1 MNSKVRHIIY
11 GIISFVLS
19 FVLFLISFAIVLQ
32 STILNPSYIM
42 DNMNTM
48 DFNQKIDVSLR
59 ASLEATP
66 VERNASD
73 DLSTGSSSDGFW
85 NLIVLYTGSPQ
96 TLQNEFPSSS
106 FTFLLGNYAIVKIS
120 EDDIPSLA
128 AFPQVIYIERPRQ
141 LFFEIVSARQA
152 SCLSAIQE
160 NSSYGLT
167 GKGILISV
175 IDSGID
181 YAHPDFCNPDKTT
194 RLVALWDQTILAD
207 PSAGRFAPA
216 GYSQGT
222 LFSPEQINAALQADT
237 FEQRM
242 ELVPSTDVTGH
253 GTHVAGIATGN
264 GRASGGLYRGVAPE
278 SSLLA
283 VKLGSPDPKGFPN
296 TIELMQA
303 VDFSVRYA
311 IEHTVPLVIN
321 LSFGNTY
328 GSHSGTSLL
337 ETYLDYVSNLGRINI
352 VVGSGNEGNN
362 GGHASARL
370 ASLESA
376 RIEFAVGNYES
387 SLSIQIWKNYWDDI
401 RFQLTPPGLGTSFK
415 IPNQPGSWRFSFGTT
430 QILVYYGLPSPY
442 SLYQEIAIDLLPRR
456 DYISGGVWF
465 FTAEAR
471 SVIEGIID
479 LWMPAAAIR
488 GTATQFLTPTTE
500 TTLTIPSTAGNVITV
515 GAYDSSTNT
524 LAPFSGRGYTWNTG
538 QVKPDLVAPGVDI
551 TSCAVGGGYESRSGT
566 SMAAPFVSGS
576 CALLMQWGILQNND
590 PFLYGEKMKAYLIRG
605 ARQLPFSVSYP
616 NPQSGYGALCVS
628 NSLTFV

>member
-1 MNSKVRHIIY
+1 MYLSK
-11 GIISFVLS
+11 
-19 FVLFLISFAIVLQ
+19 
-32 STILNPSYIM
+32 YIRRCDFM

-85 NLIVLYTGSPQ
+85 DLIVLYTGSPQ

-141 LFFEIVSARQA
+141 LFFEIVSARQS

-253 GTHVAGIATGN
+253 GTHVAGIAAGN

-488 GTATQFLTPTTE
+488 GAATQFLTPTTE

-590 PFLYGEKMKAYLIRG
+590 PFLYLSLIHISEPTRH
-605 ARQLPFSVSYP
+605 
-616 NPQSGYGALCVS
+616 
-628 NSLTFV
+628 

>member
-1 MNSKVRHIIY
+1 
-11 GIISFVLS
+11 
-19 FVLFLISFAIVLQ
+19 
-32 STILNPSYIM
+32 M

-222 LFSPEQINAALQADT
+222 EPMSPVLPPETAVPPADST
-237 FEQRM
+237 A
-242 ELVPSTDVTGH
+242 ELPRNPHFLPS
-253 GTHVAGIATGN
+253 N
-264 GRASGGLYRGVAPE
+264 
-278 SSLLA
+278 
-283 VKLGSPDPKGFPN
+283 
-296 TIELMQA
+296 
-303 VDFSVRYA
+303 
-311 IEHTVPLVIN
+311 
-321 LSFGNTY
+321 
-328 GSHSGTSLL
+328 
-337 ETYLDYVSNLGRINI
+337 
-352 VVGSGNEGNN
+352 
-362 GGHASARL
+362 SARP
-370 ASLESA
+370 
-376 RIEFAVGNYES
+376 
-387 SLSIQIWKNYWDDI
+387 IQRD
-401 RFQLTPPGLGTSFK
+401 FQT
-415 IPNQPGSWRFSFGTT
+415 
-430 QILVYYGLPSPY
+430 
-442 SLYQEIAIDLLPRR
+442 
-456 DYISGGVWF
+456 
-465 FTAEAR
+465 R
-471 SVIEGIID
+471 S
-479 LWMPAAAIR
+479 
-488 GTATQFLTPTTE
+488 
-500 TTLTIPSTAGNVITV
+500 N
-515 GAYDSSTNT
+515 
-524 LAPFSGRGYTWNTG
+524 
-538 QVKPDLVAPGVDI
+538 
-551 TSCAVGGGYESRSGT
+551 
-566 SMAAPFVSGS
+566 
-576 CALLMQWGILQNND
+576 
-590 PFLYGEKMKAYLIRG
+590 
-605 ARQLPFSVSYP
+605 
-616 NPQSGYGALCVS
+616 
-628 NSLTFV
+628 

>member
-1 MNSKVRHIIY
+1 
-11 GIISFVLS
+11 
-19 FVLFLISFAIVLQ
+19 
-32 STILNPSYIM
+32 M

-66 VERNASD
+66 AERNASD

-96 TLQNEFPSSS
+96 TLQNEFSSSS

-141 LFFEIVSARQA
+141 LFFEIVSARQS

-253 GTHVAGIATGN
+253 GTHVAGIAAGN

-283 VKLGSPDPKGFPN
+283 VKLARSKGISKHDRTDAGGRFFRKICP
-296 TIELMQA
+296 
-303 VDFSVRYA
+303 R
-311 IEHTVPLVIN
+311 
-321 LSFGNTY
+321 TY
-328 GSHSGTSLL
+328 RASCHQP
-337 ETYLDYVSNLGRINI
+337 EFWKYLRLPQRNI
-352 VVGSGNEGNN
+352 PSGN
-362 GGHASARL
+362 L
-370 ASLESA
+370 
-376 RIEFAVGNYES
+376 
-387 SLSIQIWKNYWDDI
+387 
-401 RFQLTPPGLGTSFK
+401 PGLCLK
-415 IPNQPGSWRFSFGTT
+415 
-430 QILVYYGLPSPY
+430 
-442 SLYQEIAIDLLPRR
+442 
-456 DYISGGVWF
+456 
-465 FTAEAR
+465 
-471 SVIEGIID
+471 
-479 LWMPAAAIR
+479 
-488 GTATQFLTPTTE
+488 
-500 TTLTIPSTAGNVITV
+500 
-515 GAYDSSTNT
+515 
-524 LAPFSGRGYTWNTG
+524 
-538 QVKPDLVAPGVDI
+538 
-551 TSCAVGGGYESRSGT
+551 SRT
-566 SMAAPFVSGS
+566 H
-576 CALLMQWGILQNND
+576 
-590 PFLYGEKMKAYLIRG
+590 
-605 ARQLPFSVSYP
+605 
-616 NPQSGYGALCVS
+616 
-628 NSLTFV
+628 

>member
-1 MNSKVRHIIY
+1 MYLSK
-11 GIISFVLS
+11 
-19 FVLFLISFAIVLQ
+19 
-32 STILNPSYIM
+32 YIRRCDFM

-253 GTHVAGIATGN
+253 GTHVAGIAAGN

-311 IEHTVPLVIN
+311 LEHTVPLVIN

-576 CALLMQWGILQNND
+576 CALLMQWGDGDI
-590 PFLYGEKMKAYLIRG
+590 IRL
-605 ARQLPFSVSYP
+605 R
-616 NPQSGYGALCVS
+616 
-628 NSLTFV
+628 

>member
-1 MNSKVRHIIY
+1 
-11 GIISFVLS
+11 
-19 FVLFLISFAIVLQ
+19 
-32 STILNPSYIM
+32 M

-85 NLIVLYTGSPQ
+85 DLIVLYTGSPQ

-141 LFFEIVSARQA
+141 LFFEIVSARQS

-253 GTHVAGIATGN
+253 GTHVAGIAAGN

-311 IEHTVPLVIN
+311 IEPKYGKYLKQIQAA
-321 LSFGNTY
+321 LSELDGNAAMKELKEN
-328 GSHSGTSLL
+328 GCLKLDSVSSEVVLL
-337 ETYLDYVSNLGRINI
+337 EEDLLITMTQAEGFVTEGDNNVT
-352 VVGSGNEGNN
+352 VVMDT
-362 GGHASARL
+362 R
-370 ASLESA
+370 
-376 RIEFAVGNYES
+376 
-387 SLSIQIWKNYWDDI
+387 
-401 RFQLTPPGLGTSFK
+401 LTPELIEEGFVRELISK
-415 IPNQPGSWRFSFGTT
+415 IQTMRKEAGFE
-430 QILVYYGLPSPY
+430 VMDH
-442 SLYQEIAIDLLPRR
+442 IAVS
-456 DYISGGVWF
+456 Y
-465 FTAEAR
+465 TADEK
-471 SVIEGIID
+471 VTGI
-479 LWMPAAAIR
+479 
-488 GTATQFLTPTTE
+488 F
-500 TTLTIPSTAGNVITV
+500 N
-515 GAYDSSTNT
+515 
-524 LAPFSGRGYTWNTG
+524 
-538 QVKPDLVAPGVDI
+538 K
-551 TSCAVGGGYESRSGT
+551 
-566 SMAAPFVSGS
+566 
-576 CALLMQWGILQNND
+576 
-590 PFLYGEKMKAYLIRG
+590 YGEKIQTEVLANAITAGTL
-605 ARQLPFSVSYP
+605 A
-616 NPQSGYGALCVS
+616 GYQKEWSINGEKVTLAVEKQ
-628 NSLTFV
+628 

>member
-1 MNSKVRHIIY
+1 MYLSK
-11 GIISFVLS
+11 
-19 FVLFLISFAIVLQ
+19 
-32 STILNPSYIM
+32 YIRRCDFM

-85 NLIVLYTGSPQ
+85 DLIVLYTGSPQ

-253 GTHVAGIATGN
+253 GTHVAGIAAGN

-515 GAYDSSTNT
+515 GALRFFHQY
-524 LAPFSGRGYTWNTG
+524 ARPFFRQRIYLEYRTGQTGSGRSRCRHHQLCCRGRLRIPKRHLHGCSFCKRQLRT
-538 QVKPDLVAPGVDI
+538 AH
-551 TSCAVGGGYESRSGT
+551 AVGHSTE
-566 SMAAPFVSGS
+566 
-576 CALLMQWGILQNND
+576 Q
-590 PFLYGEKMKAYLIRG
+590 
-605 ARQLPFSVSYP
+605 
-616 NPQSGYGALCVS
+616 
-628 NSLTFV
+628 

>member
-1 MNSKVRHIIY
+1 MYLSK
-11 GIISFVLS
+11 
-19 FVLFLISFAIVLQ
+19 
-32 STILNPSYIM
+32 YIRRCDFM

-85 NLIVLYTGSPQ
+85 DLIVLYTGSPQ

-253 GTHVAGIATGN
+253 GTHVAGIAAGN

-296 TIELMQA
+296 TLELMQA

-515 GAYDSSTNT
+515 GALRFFHQY
-524 LAPFSGRGYTWNTG
+524 ARPFFRQRIYLEYRTGQTGSGRSRCRHHQLCCRGRLRIPKRHLHGCSFCKRQLRT
-538 QVKPDLVAPGVDI
+538 AH
-551 TSCAVGGGYESRSGT
+551 AVGHSTE
-566 SMAAPFVSGS
+566 
-576 CALLMQWGILQNND
+576 Q
-590 PFLYGEKMKAYLIRG
+590 
-605 ARQLPFSVSYP
+605 
-616 NPQSGYGALCVS
+616 
-628 NSLTFV
+628 

>member
-1 MNSKVRHIIY
+1 
-11 GIISFVLS
+11 
-19 FVLFLISFAIVLQ
+19 
-32 STILNPSYIM
+32 M

-85 NLIVLYTGSPQ
+85 DLIVLYTGSPQ

-141 LFFEIVSARQA
+141 LFFEIVSARQS

-253 GTHVAGIATGN
+253 GTHVAGIAAGN

-488 GTATQFLTPTTE
+488 GAATQFLTPTTE

-515 GAYDSSTNT
+515 GALRFFHQY
-524 LAPFSGRGYTWNTG
+524 ARPFFRQRIYLEYRTGQTGSGRSRCRHHQLCCRGRLRIPKRHLHGCSFCKRQLRT
-538 QVKPDLVAPGVDI
+538 AH
-551 TSCAVGGGYESRSGT
+551 AVGHSTE
-566 SMAAPFVSGS
+566 
-576 CALLMQWGILQNND
+576 Q
-590 PFLYGEKMKAYLIRG
+590 
-605 ARQLPFSVSYP
+605 
-616 NPQSGYGALCVS
+616 
-628 NSLTFV
+628 

>member
-1 MNSKVRHIIY
+1 MYLSK
-11 GIISFVLS
+11 
-19 FVLFLISFAIVLQ
+19 
-32 STILNPSYIM
+32 YIRRCDFM

-59 ASLEATP
+59 AALEATP
-66 VERNASD
+66 AERNASD
-73 DLSTGSSSDGFW
+73 DLSTGSSADGLW
-85 NLIVLYTGSPQ
+85 DLIVLYSGSPQ

-120 EDDIPSLA
+120 ENDIPALA

-160 NSSYGLT
+160 NNGYGLT
-167 GKGILISV
+167 GKGILIAV

-194 RLVALWDQTILAD
+194 RLAALWDQTIPAD
-207 PSAGRFAPA
+207 PSAGRSAPA

-237 FEQRM
+237 LQQRM

-253 GTHVAGIATGN
+253 GTHVAGIAAGN

-283 VKLGSPDPKGFPN
+283 VKLGSPDPKRFPN

-311 IEHTVPLVIN
+311 LEHTVPLVIN

-471 SVIEGIID
+471 SVTEGIID

-524 LAPFSGRGYTWNTG
+524 LAPFSGRGYTWNTE

-628 NSLTFV
+628 SSLTFV

>member
-1 MNSKVRHIIY
+1 MYLSK
-11 GIISFVLS
+11 
-19 FVLFLISFAIVLQ
+19 
-32 STILNPSYIM
+32 YIRRCDFM

-59 ASLEATP
+59 AALEATP
-66 VERNASD
+66 AERNASD
-73 DLSTGSSSDGFW
+73 DLSTGSSADGLW
-85 NLIVLYTGSPQ
+85 DLIVLYSGSPQ

-120 EDDIPSLA
+120 ENDIPALA

-160 NSSYGLT
+160 NNGYGLT

-253 GTHVAGIATGN
+253 GTHVAGIAAGN

-337 ETYLDYVSNLGRINI
+337 ETYLDYISNLGRINI
-352 VVGSGNEGNN
+352 VG
-362 GGHASARL
+362 
-370 ASLESA
+370 
-376 RIEFAVGNYES
+376 
-387 SLSIQIWKNYWDDI
+387 
-401 RFQLTPPGLGTSFK
+401 
-415 IPNQPGSWRFSFGTT
+415 
-430 QILVYYGLPSPY
+430 
-442 SLYQEIAIDLLPRR
+442 
-456 DYISGGVWF
+456 
-465 FTAEAR
+465 
-471 SVIEGIID
+471 
-479 LWMPAAAIR
+479 MPA
-488 GTATQFLTPTTE
+488 
-500 TTLTIPSTAGNVITV
+500 
-515 GAYDSSTNT
+515 
-524 LAPFSGRGYTWNTG
+524 
-538 QVKPDLVAPGVDI
+538 PDW
-551 TSCAVGGGYESRSGT
+551 
-566 SMAAPFVSGS
+566 
-576 CALLMQWGILQNND
+576 LL
-590 PFLYGEKMKAYLIRG
+590 
-605 ARQLPFSVSYP
+605 
-616 NPQSGYGALCVS
+616 
-628 NSLTFV
+628 

>member
-1 MNSKVRHIIY
+1 MYLSK
-11 GIISFVLS
+11 
-19 FVLFLISFAIVLQ
+19 
-32 STILNPSYIM
+32 YIRRCDFM

-253 GTHVAGIATGN
+253 GTHVAGIAAGN

-311 IEHTVPLVIN
+311 LEHTVPLVIN

-515 GAYDSSTNT
+515 GALRFFHQY
-524 LAPFSGRGYTWNTG
+524 ARPFFRQRIYLEYRTGQTGSGRSRCRHHQLCCRGRLRIPKRHLHGCSFCKRQLRT
-538 QVKPDLVAPGVDI
+538 AH
-551 TSCAVGGGYESRSGT
+551 AVGHSTE
-566 SMAAPFVSGS
+566 
-576 CALLMQWGILQNND
+576 Q
-590 PFLYGEKMKAYLIRG
+590 
-605 ARQLPFSVSYP
+605 
-616 NPQSGYGALCVS
+616 
-628 NSLTFV
+628 

>member
-1 MNSKVRHIIY
+1 
-11 GIISFVLS
+11 
-19 FVLFLISFAIVLQ
+19 
-32 STILNPSYIM
+32 
-42 DNMNTM
+42 MNTM

-242 ELVPSTDVTGH
+242 ELVPSIVPVDVFH
-253 GTHVAGIATGN
+253 HI
-264 GRASGGLYRGVAPE
+264 
-278 SSLLA
+278 SLLHMKRL
-283 VKLGSPDPKGFPN
+283 VGDGVHGLLGSPAFQHRPGKHDLPGSSAVVAQPVLVERLDRDLCPVRHPQHGKLIGGQLLCQFGLAVQRRRFPG
-296 TIELMQA
+296 ILRKAGQEFLF
-303 VDFSVRYA
+303 VKLCRRFCL
-311 IEHTVPLVIN
+311 P
-321 LSFGNTY
+321 
-328 GSHSGTSLL
+328 
-337 ETYLDYVSNLGRINI
+337 
-352 VVGSGNEGNN
+352 
-362 GGHASARL
+362 ASA
-370 ASLESA
+370 
-376 RIEFAVGNYES
+376 GDY
-387 SLSIQIWKNYWDDI
+387 
-401 RFQLTPPGLGTSFK
+401 
-415 IPNQPGSWRFSFGTT
+415 
-430 QILVYYGLPSPY
+430 
-442 SLYQEIAIDLLPRR
+442 PRWECR
-456 DYISGGVWF
+456 
-465 FTAEAR
+465 
-471 SVIEGIID
+471 
-479 LWMPAAAIR
+479 PAAPHAQPA
-488 GTATQFLTPTTE
+488 GTASMTDRWIRDSFIILCRKKFLQDPAHLPNE
-500 TTLTIPSTAGNVITV
+500 QPVPQYHSTLNNYIP
-515 GAYDSSTNT
+515 
-524 LAPFSGRGYTWNTG
+524 
-538 QVKPDLVAPGVDI
+538 
-551 TSCAVGGGYESRSGT
+551 
-566 SMAAPFVSGS
+566 
-576 CALLMQWGILQNND
+576 AL
-590 PFLYGEKMKAYLIRG
+590 FFE
-605 ARQLPFSVSYP
+605 
-616 NPQSGYGALCVS
+616 
-628 NSLTFV
+628 

>member
-253 GTHVAGIATGN
+253 GTHVAGIAAGN

-296 TIELMQA
+296 TLELMQA

-628 NSLTFV
+628 SSLTFV

>member
-1 MNSKVRHIIY
+1 
-11 GIISFVLS
+11 
-19 FVLFLISFAIVLQ
+19 
-32 STILNPSYIM
+32 M

-66 VERNASD
+66 AERNASD

-96 TLQNEFPSSS
+96 TLQNEFSSSS

-207 PSAGRFAPA
+207 PSAGRFAPV

-253 GTHVAGIATGN
+253 GTHVAGIAAGN
-264 GRASGGLYRGVAPE
+264 GRASGGLYRGVAQE

-465 FTAEAR
+465 FTAR
-471 SVIEGIID
+471 IKF
-479 LWMPAAAIR
+479 M
-488 GTATQFLTPTTE
+488 
-500 TTLTIPSTAGNVITV
+500 
-515 GAYDSSTNT
+515 SS
-524 LAPFSGRGYTWNTG
+524 F
-538 QVKPDLVAPGVDI
+538 VMLVP
-551 TSCAVGGGYESRSGT
+551 
-566 SMAAPFVSGS
+566 
-576 CALLMQWGILQNND
+576 L
-590 PFLYGEKMKAYLIRG
+590 K
-605 ARQLPFSVSYP
+605 
-616 NPQSGYGALCVS
+616 
-628 NSLTFV
+628 

>member
-1 MNSKVRHIIY
+1 MYLSKYIRRCDFMN
-11 GIISFVLS
+11 
-19 FVLFLISFAIVLQ
+19 
-32 STILNPSYIM
+32 
-42 DNMNTM
+42 NMNTM

-253 GTHVAGIATGN
+253 GTHVAGIAAGN

-311 IEHTVPLVIN
+311 LEHTVPLVIN

-415 IPNQPGSWRFSFGTT
+415 IPNQPGSWRFSLAPHRFWCTTDFPPLIVCIRKLPSICCRGGTIFREVSGFLP
-430 QILVYYGLPSPY
+430 QKHGLSSKELLICGCRRPLSAGLPHNFSHRQRKPLSRYLPPPEMSLPSVPTILPPIRSPLFPAEDIPGIPDRSNRIW
-442 SLYQEIAIDLLPRR
+442 SLPVSASPAVL
-456 DYISGGVWF
+456 SGAV
-465 FTAEAR
+465 
-471 SVIEGIID
+471 
-479 LWMPAAAIR
+479 
-488 GTATQFLTPTTE
+488 
-500 TTLTIPSTAGNVITV
+500 
-515 GAYDSSTNT
+515 TN
-524 LAPFSGRGYTWNTG
+524 P
-538 QVKPDLVAPGVDI
+538 
-551 TSCAVGGGYESRSGT
+551 E
-566 SMAAPFVSGS
+566 AAPPW
-576 CALLMQWGILQNND
+576 LLL
-590 PFLYGEKMKAYLIRG
+590 L
-605 ARQLPFSVSYP
+605 
-616 NPQSGYGALCVS
+616 
-628 NSLTFV
+628 

>member
-1 MNSKVRHIIY
+1 MYLSKYIRRCDFMN
-11 GIISFVLS
+11 
-19 FVLFLISFAIVLQ
+19 
-32 STILNPSYIM
+32 
-42 DNMNTM
+42 NMNTM

-66 VERNASD
+66 IERNASD

-253 GTHVAGIATGN
+253 GTHVAGIAAGN

-311 IEHTVPLVIN
+311 LEHTVPLVIN

-616 NPQSGYGALCVS
+616 NPQSGYGALCVCS
-628 NSLTFV
+628 PDNFAQSVVIMAAFGFSS

>member
-1 MNSKVRHIIY
+1 MYLSK
-11 GIISFVLS
+11 
-19 FVLFLISFAIVLQ
+19 
-32 STILNPSYIM
+32 YIRRCDFM

-222 LFSPEQINAALQADT
+222 LFLRNRSMRHFRQTLLSSAWNLYPAQMSQGTEPMSPVLLPETAVPPADST
-237 FEQRM
+237 AELPRNPHFLPSNSARPIQRI
-242 ELVPSTDVTGH
+242 SKHDRTD
-253 GTHVAGIATGN
+253 AGGRFFRKICPRTY
-264 GRASGGLYRGVAPE
+264 RASCHQPE
-278 SSLLA
+278 
-283 VKLGSPDPKGFPN
+283 F
-296 TIELMQA
+296 
-303 VDFSVRYA
+303 
-311 IEHTVPLVIN
+311 
-321 LSFGNTY
+321 
-328 GSHSGTSLL
+328 
-337 ETYLDYVSNLGRINI
+337 
-352 VVGSGNEGNN
+352 
-362 GGHASARL
+362 
-370 ASLESA
+370 
-376 RIEFAVGNYES
+376 
-387 SLSIQIWKNYWDDI
+387 
-401 RFQLTPPGLGTSFK
+401 
-415 IPNQPGSWRFSFGTT
+415 
-430 QILVYYGLPSPY
+430 
-442 SLYQEIAIDLLPRR
+442 
-456 DYISGGVWF
+456 
-465 FTAEAR
+465 
-471 SVIEGIID
+471 
-479 LWMPAAAIR
+479 
-488 GTATQFLTPTTE
+488 
-500 TTLTIPSTAGNVITV
+500 
-515 GAYDSSTNT
+515 
-524 LAPFSGRGYTWNTG
+524 
-538 QVKPDLVAPGVDI
+538 
-551 TSCAVGGGYESRSGT
+551 
-566 SMAAPFVSGS
+566 
-576 CALLMQWGILQNND
+576 
-590 PFLYGEKMKAYLIRG
+590 
-605 ARQLPFSVSYP
+605 
-616 NPQSGYGALCVS
+616 
-628 NSLTFV
+628 

>member
-1 MNSKVRHIIY
+1 MYLSK
-11 GIISFVLS
+11 
-19 FVLFLISFAIVLQ
+19 
-32 STILNPSYIM
+32 YIRRCDFM

-253 GTHVAGIATGN
+253 GTHVAGIAAGN
-264 GRASGGLYRGVAPE
+264 GRASGGLYRGIAPE

-311 IEHTVPLVIN
+311 LEHTVPLVIN

-515 GAYDSSTNT
+515 GALRFFHQY
-524 LAPFSGRGYTWNTG
+524 ARPFFRQRIYLEYRTGQTGSGRSRCRHHQLCCRGRLRIPKRHLHGCSFCKRQLRT
-538 QVKPDLVAPGVDI
+538 AH
-551 TSCAVGGGYESRSGT
+551 AVGHSTE
-566 SMAAPFVSGS
+566 
-576 CALLMQWGILQNND
+576 Q
-590 PFLYGEKMKAYLIRG
+590 
-605 ARQLPFSVSYP
+605 
-616 NPQSGYGALCVS
+616 
-628 NSLTFV
+628 

>member
-1 MNSKVRHIIY
+1 MYLSK
-11 GIISFVLS
+11 
-19 FVLFLISFAIVLQ
+19 
-32 STILNPSYIM
+32 YIRRCDFM

-85 NLIVLYTGSPQ
+85 DLIVLYTGSPQ

-222 LFSPEQINAALQADT
+222 LFSPEQINVALQADT

-253 GTHVAGIATGN
+253 GTHVAGIAAGN

-430 QILVYYGLPSPY
+430 RILVYYGLPSPY

-488 GTATQFLTPTTE
+488 GAATQFLTPTTE

-538 QVKPDLVAPGVDI
+538 QVKPDLVAPGVGI